1 EAFAFSAADSDL
13 AGGVLVFTNS
23 TAIQLDDGTTPALS
37 GRLTVTITS
46 GGPVPFADLG
56 TLGVMGRDG
65 QYGAEITGTDF
76 TVTALIEVE
85 DTAAVWTPYLD
96 YFDAAMTPDP
106 GPGSAV
112 SFGGSFYDE

>member
-1 EAFAFSAADSDL
+1 
-13 AGGVLVFTNS
+13 
-23 TAIQLDDGTTPALS
+23 LS